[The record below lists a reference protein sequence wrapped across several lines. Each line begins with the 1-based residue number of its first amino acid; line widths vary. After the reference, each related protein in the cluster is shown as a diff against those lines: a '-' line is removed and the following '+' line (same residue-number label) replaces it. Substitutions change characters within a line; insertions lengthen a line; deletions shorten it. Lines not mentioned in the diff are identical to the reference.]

1 MSVAAGCPGRVSR
14 SAALSLDGGAEG
26 QGLAVGGGGLSVMP
40 SGGQG
45 GEGEGG
51 EN

>member
-26 QGLAVGGGGLSVMP
+26 QGLAVGGGVCL
-40 SGGQG
+40 
-45 GEGEGG
+45 
-51 EN
+51 